1 MNADRTLLTDAHWAL
16 IAPLLPGQAGRRGV
30 VAKDNRRFVE
40 AVLWVGRTGL
50 PWRDL
55 PPHLGQWHRGFVR
68 FSRWRTRGV
77 WAQVLAALQAAG
89 RAVPSPRQRQVQLD
103 STTVRAHQHAAR
115 ARKKARRRSG
125 VAAGTFPA
133 NCTWPATG
141 RVDCWPLP

>member
-16 IAPLLPGQAGRRGV
+16 LAPLLPGRVARRGV
-30 VAKDNRRFVE
+30 VAKDNRGFVE

-55 PPHLGQWHRGFVR
+55 PPHLGQWHRVFVR

-89 RAVPSPRQRQVQLD
+89 QAVPSPRQVPLD
-103 STTVRAHQHAAR
+103 STTVRAHQHAAG
-115 ARKKARRRSG
+115 ARKQRAADAR
-125 VAAGTFPA
+125 A
-133 NCTWPATG
+133 
-141 RVDCWPLP
+141 